1 MGKFDGGVMLTFRS
15 LVNQGYD
22 VDDCKQEET
31 SGVWGYLK
39 NRLTGF
45 SLHFSLF
52 SCGQACYTFA
62 KHPADVDEAD
72 CGLTVSVS
80 STGGKCAYSMKVVPS
95 FIPGDS
101 SPWAPA
107 GEKCQIGRYVTTWHF
122 LNSAWRQNLHRLLF
136 RTAVCELHADC
147 VYFFEWFK
155 LFIILY
161 YIMSRT
167 FCSWKDKAKCLQL
180 VSTPTDFYHWNS
192 SLD

>member
-62 KHPADVDEAD
+62 KLPADVDEAD

-80 STGGKCAYSMKVVPS
+80 STGGKCAYSGKWFLASFLATGAHGPLLAKNSWLVDTWPRDISLIQHDGKTFIVSCLELRFVSCMQTAYIFLNGLNFLLS
-95 FIPGDS
+95 FI
-101 SPWAPA
+101 
-107 GEKCQIGRYVTTWHF
+107 I
-122 LNSAWRQNLHRLLF
+122 
-136 RTAVCELHADC
+136 
-147 VYFFEWFK
+147 
-155 LFIILY
+155 
-161 YIMSRT
+161 
-167 FCSWKDKAKCLQL
+167 
-180 VSTPTDFYHWNS
+180 
-192 SLD
+192 